1 MTKVKQKARPAK
13 STKKSRPKKST
24 RSAAYTSIKIK
35 SKTRVVASTFVPP
48 PKTAISDFIK
58 AAVSSLPRFITMV
71 CISLIFLMLPGQ
83 NYFQTYTFG
92 SPQTPV
98 PPKALSPLTK
108 PIPVLPK
115 EFTPPALSAQSV
127 VAIDLGSGSVLY
139 QHQPHLRSL
148 PASTT
153 KIMTAVIALEEYQLN
168 APVTVTNA
176 DRAIGQKTELAAG
189 ETLTVHHL
197 LYALLLDSGND
208 AAVTLAQHHPQGY
221 FGFISA
227 MNTTAR
233 RLGLTGTHF
242 ENASGI
248 DSDQHF
254 TTARDL
260 AILTQY
266 ALTLPEFKTIVATQN
281 YTITS
286 IDGRFSHYLTNLNQ
300 LLGTVKGVVGV
311 KTGWTEAAGECLVTL
326 IERDNRQILIV
337 VLGSLDRFG
346 ESKSLIDWIFNTYVW
361 LSPEELHQL
370 VLAESQ

>member
-1 MTKVKQKARPAK
+1 
-13 STKKSRPKKST
+13 
-24 RSAAYTSIKIK
+24 
-35 SKTRVVASTFVPP
+35 
-48 PKTAISDFIK
+48 
-58 AAVSSLPRFITMV
+58 
-71 CISLIFLMLPGQ
+71 MLPGQ
-83 NYFQTYTFG
+83 NHFQTYTFG
-92 SPQTPV
+92 PPQIPV
-98 PPKALSPLTK
+98 PPKPLSPLTK

-153 KIMTAVIALEEYQLN
+153 KIMTAVVALEEYQLD

-176 DRAIGQKTELAAG
+176 DRAIGQKTELIQG
-189 ETLTVHHL
+189 ETLTVRDL

-227 MNTTAR
+227 MNSTAR

-266 ALTLPEFKTIVATQN
+266 ALTLPEFKTIVATKTH
-281 YTITS
+281 TITS
-286 IDGRFSHYLTNLNQ
+286 TDGRFTHYLTNLNQ
-300 LLGTVKGVVGV
+300 LLGTVQGVVGV
-311 KTGWTEAAGECLVTL
+311 KTGWTETAGECLVTL

-346 ESKSLIDWIFNTYVW
+346 ESKSLIDWIFSTYVW

-370 VLAESQ
+370 ASDESQ